1 MDVATLEELL
11 ARGWIAAPGTSLRDE
26 DRKKARELV
35 GILAEVM
42 RAEARCPRAQETV
55 TLVDAAAGKGYVG
68 VIASTLS
75 PRLRV
80 RAIERDPRRL
90 ALMQEA
96 AARIGGRVE
105 AIAGD
110 VGDQAAWSGE
120 VDVVIALHACGD
132 ASDLVIERATAA
144 NARSILI
151 APCCVASKLPAAQ
164 RANARAEALGM
175 PRGEV
180 RRGFIE
186 SLVASERMLELEAR
200 GWRTEVVPFAAPSV
214 TPYRHL
220 LRAERLGE
228 PGRMGVARGRLLGLQ
243 GSASA

>member
-1 MDVATLEELL
+1 MDVATLEDLL

-35 GILAEVM
+35 GILAEVA
-42 RAEARCPRAQETV
+42 RAEARCPRSRQRV

-68 VIASTLS
+68 VIASTIS
-75 PRLRV
+75 PRLHV
-80 RAIERDPRRL
+80 HAIERDPRRI
-90 ALMQEA
+90 ALMSEA
-96 AARIGGRVE
+96 ASRLGGRVE
-105 AIAGD
+105 PLVGD
-110 VGDQAAWSGE
+110 VGDAAIWPAE
-120 VDVVIALHACGD
+120 VDVVVALHACGD
-132 ASDLVIERATAA
+132 ASDRTIERATEA

-151 APCCVASKLPAAQ
+151 APCCVATKLPAAE
-164 RANARAEALGM
+164 RANARAEALGL

-200 GWRTEVVPFAAPSV
+200 GWRTEIVTFAAPSV

-220 LRAERLGE
+220 LRAERLRE
-228 PGRMGVARGRLLGLQ
+228 PGRMAQARDTLARLR
-243 GSASA
+243 AA